1 MIQGLFT
8 KMSSGKGDCKTS
20 DSGVVT
26 PQPHLTRERELLSIA
41 RERGAE
47 KVADRNCDK
56 GTIADKR
63 LGNKYPKS
71 LFFPPPLVLVLGQT
85 QLEPEAKEIH

>member
-8 KMSSGKGDCKTS
+8 KMSSGKGDCKTN

-26 PQPHLTRERELLSIA
+26 LQPHLTKGRELSIA
-41 RERGAE
+41 REKGAE
-47 KVADRNCDK
+47 KVADGNCDK

-71 LFFPPPLVLVLGQT
+71 LFFLPPLVLVLGQT
-85 QLEPEAKEIH
+85 QLE